1 MNRLERDRPSIKPI
15 DRFSFKEAMRSAS
28 SPHVIVFLIMAFFH
42 STMNSGFAFFLPSIV
57 NQLGFSPD
65 VTQLLSA
72 GPFTAGFLGE
82 NCLTWY
88 YLTRLI
94 RLLIPPVT
102 LLTAF
107 CSDRY
112 ESRGITAA
120 LVSMLAVAGFSL
132 YLGNVFYWN
141 EDLFLE
147 VTYWLGAGENKFVS
161 YGALY
166 LMVPGVSG
174 GVPVIAAWL
183 ANNSEPHYRRA
194 TNIAMI
200 LIFTSSVCFFFRW

>member
-1 MNRLERDRPSIKPI
+1 
-15 DRFSFKEAMRSAS
+15 
-28 SPHVIVFLIMAFFH
+28 
-42 STMNSGFAFFLPSIV
+42 MNSGFAFFLPSIV

-82 NCLTWY
+82 NRSLTCY

-132 YLGNVFYWN
+132 YLGNVFY
-141 EDLFLE
+141 
-147 VTYWLGAGENKFVS
+147 
-161 YGALY
+161 
-166 LMVPGVSG
+166 
-174 GVPVIAAWL
+174 
-183 ANNSEPHYRRA
+183 
-194 TNIAMI
+194 
-200 LIFTSSVCFFFRW
+200 